1 MRIFGKSPTRT
12 PASRRT
18 LTTAFAVLSLVGV
31 TALSGC
37 SSSDSGPAESDEA
50 GSEAGFSYV
59 DGRGETVELDAV
71 PSRIVASE
79 QAAAALIP
87 LGIKPIGIWGG
98 SSFESSIPLRGLDL
112 DGIESVGQAYGDI
125 DVEQVAALDP
135 DVIITGW
142 YAGDAYGG
150 LGLDTSDLAKNL
162 EQVAPFLAVSAQ
174 KPSSET
180 LKDYEALA
188 TELGADVDTEETR
201 ADRDAYDSAVAD
213 LKDAIAAK
221 PGLTAMAISPSDQ
234 YYVAINDEFPELRDY
249 QNWGLTL
256 LESDVP
262 RAADSGS
269 FTPVSWENVGQYQPN
284 LILLDTRSYSTPLAE
299 LEADRPTWA
308 LVEAAEAGNIAD
320 WTTDAT
326 NNYESYTTQI
336 VDLTAAI
343 EKTTV

>member
-1 MRIFGKSPTRT
+1 MRIFTISPTRT
-12 PASRRT
+12 AASRHR
-18 LTTAFAVLSLVGV
+18 LTTAFAVLSIVGV

-37 SSSDSGPAESDEA
+37 SSSDDGPAESNGA
-50 GSEAGFSYV
+50 ASESGFSYV
-59 DGRGETVELDAV
+59 DGRGETIALDAV

-87 LGIKPIGIWGG
+87 LGIEPVGIWGG

-125 DVEQVAALDP
+125 DVEKVAALDP

-142 YAGDAYGG
+142 YAGGAYGG
-150 LGLDTSDLAKNL
+150 LGLETSDLAQKL

-174 KPSSET
+174 KPSSES
-180 LKDYEALA
+180 LRDYEALA
-188 TELGADVDTEETR
+188 TELGADIDTETTR
-201 ADRDAYDSAVAD
+201 ADREAYDSAVSG
-213 LKDAIAAK
+213 LKDAIAAR

-234 YYVAINDEFPELRDY
+234 YYVAINNEFPELRDY
-249 QNWGLTL
+249 QNWGLNL

-262 RAADSGS
+262 RSADSGS
-269 FTPVSWENVGQYQPN
+269 FTPVSWENVGLYQPN

-299 LEADRPTWA
+299 LKTDRPTWA
-308 LVEAAEAGNIAD
+308 LVKAAEAGNIAD

-326 NNYESYTTQI
+326 NNYASYTTQI
-336 VDLTAAI
+336 VALTAAI
-343 EKTTV
+343 DKTTD

>member
-1 MRIFGKSPTRT
+1 MRIFTISPTRA

-18 LTTAFAVLSLVGV
+18 VSTAFAVLTVVGATV
-31 TALSGC
+31 LSGC
-37 SSSDSGPAESDEA
+37 SSSDNGPAESNEA
-50 GSEAGFSYV
+50 TSESGFSYV

-112 DGIESVGQAYGDI
+112 DGIDSVGQAYGDI
-125 DVEQVAALDP
+125 DVEKVAALDP

-150 LGLDTSDLAKNL
+150 LGLETSDLARKL

-188 TELGADVDTEETR
+188 TELGAEIDTESIKT
-201 ADRDAYDSAVAD
+201 DRDAYDSAVAG
-213 LKDAIAAK
+213 LKEAIAAK

-249 QNWGLTL
+249 KNWGLTL

-269 FTPVSWENVGQYQPN
+269 FTPVSWENVGQSQPN

-308 LVEAAEAGNIAD
+308 LVNAAEAGNIAD

-326 NNYESYTTQI
+326 NNYASYTAQI

-343 EKTTV
+343 DKTTV